1 MLETNHVTKKF
12 LNTTALD
19 DVSFTIAP
27 GKIYAL
33 LGPNGSGK
41 TTWMKIA
48 AGLSKPTSGEVL
60 YEDEPVGVKS
70 RKYIAY
76 MSTESYFYDWMS
88 VQDVRSWF
96 ADFFDDFDPSRFD
109 NLLEKMH
116 LPADKKLKN
125 LSSGM
130 LAKLKTA
137 GVLSRHAKVYL
148 LDEPLNGIDLLSRD
162 AIMNTIISAAQ
173 PDTAIVISSHLVE
186 ELEQYVTDAIFIHN
200 GHLIKTVDTEDV
212 RSEDH
217 DSLADL
223 YREIM
228 K

>member
-76 MSTESYFYDWMS
+76 MSTESYFYDLMI
-88 VQDVRSWF
+88 
-96 ADFFDDFDPSRFD
+96 
-109 NLLEKMH
+109 L
-116 LPADKKLKN
+116 
-125 LSSGM
+125 
-130 LAKLKTA
+130 
-137 GVLSRHAKVYL
+137 
-148 LDEPLNGIDLLSRD
+148 
-162 AIMNTIISAAQ
+162 
-173 PDTAIVISSHLVE
+173 
-186 ELEQYVTDAIFIHN
+186 IHRA
-200 GHLIKTVDTEDV
+200 LMIC
-212 RSEDH
+212 
-217 DSLADL
+217 
-223 YREIM
+223 
-228 K
+228 

>member
-96 ADFFDDFDPSRFD
+96 ADFFDGFDPSRFD

>member
-1 MLETNHVTKKF
+1 MLETKHLTKKF

-60 YEDEPVGVKS
+60 YEGEPVGVSS
-70 RKYIAY
+70 RKDIAY
-76 MSTESYFYDWMS
+76 MSTESFFYDWMN
-88 VQDVRSWF
+88 VQDIRSWF
-96 ADFFDDFDPSRFD
+96 ADFFDDFDAARFD
-109 NLLEKMH
+109 ELLQKME

-162 AIMNTIISAAQ
+162 AIMDTIISASA

-186 ELEQYVTDAIFIHN
+186 ELEQYVTDAVFIHN

-212 RSEDH
+212 RSEAH

>member
-1 MLETNHVTKKF
+1 M
-12 LNTTALD
+12 
-19 DVSFTIAP
+19 
-27 GKIYAL
+27 
-33 LGPNGSGK
+33 
-41 TTWMKIA
+41 
-48 AGLSKPTSGEVL
+48 
-60 YEDEPVGVKS
+60 
-70 RKYIAY
+70 
-76 MSTESYFYDWMS
+76 
-88 VQDVRSWF
+88 
-96 ADFFDDFDPSRFD
+96 
-109 NLLEKMH
+109 
-116 LPADKKLKN
+116 
-125 LSSGM
+125 
-130 LAKLKTA
+130 
-137 GVLSRHAKVYL
+137 YL

>member
-48 AGLSKPTSGEVL
+48 ASLSKPTSGEVL

-96 ADFFDDFDPSRFD
+96 ADFFDGFDPSRFD

>member
-19 DVSFTIAP
+19 DVSFTIAL

-96 ADFFDDFDPSRFD
+96 ADFFDGFDPSRFD

>member
-1 MLETNHVTKKF
+1 MLETNHLTKKF

-19 DVSFTIAP
+19 DVSFTIEP
-27 GKIYAL
+27 GRIYAL

-48 AGLSKPTSGEVL
+48 AGLCRPTSGEVL
-60 YEDEPVGVKS
+60 YEGAPVGVQS
-70 RKYIAY
+70 RKHIAY
-76 MSTESYFYDWMS
+76 MSTESFFYDWMN
-88 VQDVRSWF
+88 VQDVRTWF
-96 ADFFDDFDPSRFD
+96 ADFFDDFDPARFD
-109 NLLEKMH
+109 DLIQKMQ
-116 LPADKKLKN
+116 LPVDRKLKTM
-125 LSSGM
+125 SSGM

-137 GVLSRHAKVYL
+137 AVLSRQAKVYL

-162 AIMNTIISAAQ
+162 VIMETIISASQ
-173 PDTAIVISSHLVE
+173 PDAAIVISSHLVE
-186 ELEQYVTDAIFIHN
+186 ELEQYVTNAVFIHN
-200 GHLIKTVDTEDV
+200 GHLIKTVDSEDV
-212 RSEDH
+212 RSEEH